1 MNKFSAKSNKLS
13 YKKSGVD
20 VSAGNRFV
28 KKIKTTLK
36 STHNKG
42 TIGSIGSFSALFD
55 PKPYNLKD
63 PILVSA
69 SDGVGTKLVIAN
81 EMNNH
86 KYIGIDLVAMCV
98 NDILCQG
105 ARPLFFLDY
114 FATGSLDIGK
124 ASTIIESIATGCRDS
139 GCALIG
145 GETAEMPGL
154 YKGGD
159 YDLAGFAVGIVER
172 SNILPGTIKEN
183 YLLVGLQSSG
193 LHSNGFSLIRDIIST
208 FNTDIHDKAPFSKK
222 RLGDILLTPTKIYV
236 NKLVHVIEKKYVS
249 GISHITGGGLVENI
263 MRVIPNDLAIQID
276 LSKIKPQK
284 IYSWIKEI
292 SKISDN
298 EMLKTFNCGLGI
310 VLVIDERNVKNSL
323 KLLRELGEKPCIIG
337 SVIKR
342 KSPLLKGSLF

>member
-86 KYIGIDLVAMCV
+86 KYIGIDLVAMCA

-208 FNTDIHDKAPFSKK
+208 FNIDIHDKAPFSNK

-236 NKLVHVIEKKYVS
+236 NKILQAIEKKYIS

-263 MRVIPNDLAIQID
+263 MRVIPNDLTIQID
-276 LSKIKPQK
+276 LSNIKPQK

-292 SKISDN
+292 SKISEN
-298 EMLKTFNCGLGI
+298 EMLKTFNCGLGM
-310 VLVIDERNVKNSL
+310 VLVIDERNVL
-323 KLLRELGEKPCIIG
+323 PFPMI
-337 SVIKR
+337 
-342 KSPLLKGSLF
+342 LFVF